1 MTELSV
7 GEDYPKQQARLRKL
21 RVEAAKLPV
30 HSVFFYLMELDS
42 LLHRAEAAAI
52 SGDIVEVL
60 RAYNE
65 MREFES

>member
-21 RVEAAKLPV
+21 REDVARLPV
-30 HSVFFYLMELDS
+30 HSVFFYLMALDS
-42 LLHRAEAAAI
+42 ALHNAEEAAI
-52 SGDIVEVL
+52 SGDIVEML